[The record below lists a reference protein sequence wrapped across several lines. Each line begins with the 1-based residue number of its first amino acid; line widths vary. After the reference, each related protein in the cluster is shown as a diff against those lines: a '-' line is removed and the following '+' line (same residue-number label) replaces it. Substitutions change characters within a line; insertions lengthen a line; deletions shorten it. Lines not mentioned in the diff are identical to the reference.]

1 MPTTPMIS
9 IIDDDASVR
18 TATDNLLRSFG
29 YGVLAF
35 GSADEF
41 LQSGVLDQT
50 ACVIADVNMP
60 GTNGVELLLRLRAR
74 GNEIPFIFIT
84 AFPEAAVSAHAAS
97 AGAVCLLTKPFE
109 TDNLIQN
116 LEQALQGRD
125 GQGPTVK
132 I

>member
-1 MPTTPMIS
+1 MIS

-18 TATDNLLRSFG
+18 TATDNLLRSLG
-29 YGVLAF
+29 YGVLTF

-41 LQSGVLDQT
+41 LQSDVLDQT
-50 ACVIADVNMP
+50 SCVIADVNMP
-60 GTNGVELLLRLRAR
+60 GTNGVELLFRLRAR
-74 GNEIPFIFIT
+74 GTQIPFIFIT
-84 AFPEAAVSAHAAS
+84 AFPEAAVSAQAAS

-125 GQGPTVK
+125 GQGPDR
-132 I
+132 

>member
-1 MPTTPMIS
+1 MIS

-18 TATDNLLRSFG
+18 TATDNLLRSLG
-29 YGVLAF
+29 YGVLTF
-35 GSADEF
+35 ESADAF
-41 LQSGVLDQT
+41 LQSAVLDQT
-50 ACVIADVNMP
+50 SCVIADVNMP

-84 AFPEAAVSAHAAS
+84 AFPEAAISAQAAS

-109 TDNLIQN
+109 KDNLIQN
-116 LEQALQGRD
+116 LEQALQGGH
-125 GQGPTVK
+125 GQGPAVR

>member
-29 YGVLAF
+29 YGVLTF